1 MISIDE
7 ELCKGCYICVESCP
21 KKVFRISKGLN
32 KKGIYPSAVGN
43 IEDCNYCGICEIIC
57 PDQSIA
63 VKK

>member
-1 MISIDE
+1 
-7 ELCKGCYICVESCP
+7 VESCP